1 MKKII
6 TFTFVAITAVSIACA
21 QSVFG
26 FKGTFGMN
34 FGSKFTDEFSNSF
47 IAYLEDLT
55 GEKISATDALMLN
68 GGGSVYC
75 RYNMPSAPSLGVQWE
90 VGFTVNNGAGKEVII
105 QGQKLTTEYSY
116 LSIDMPLLLTF
127 NIPASSLMITPMIG
141 INFSVPSG
149 TPKIKEEFAGQKA
162 NTKMDG
168 FKVTGFIPGFIA
180 GIEASIPVS
189 SGAITVG
196 ASYINDFTPVKVE
209 QEGYRGTL
217 DLILRRNFNVSFGY
231 ATKV

>member
-1 MKKII
+1 
-6 TFTFVAITAVSIACA
+6 
-21 QSVFG
+21 
-26 FKGTFGMN
+26 
-34 FGSKFTDEFSNSF
+34 
-47 IAYLEDLT
+47 
-55 GEKISATDALMLN
+55 
-68 GGGSVYC
+68 
-75 RYNMPSAPSLGVQWE
+75 
-90 VGFTVNNGAGKEVII
+90 
-105 QGQKLTTEYSY
+105 
-116 LSIDMPLLLTF
+116 
-127 NIPASSLMITPMIG
+127 
-141 INFSVPSG
+141 
-149 TPKIKEEFAGQKA
+149 
-162 NTKMDG
+162 MDG